1 MIAQKKREVNPYLPT
16 LRLAH
21 AEGLAVKLTEVCNG
35 RRFRYT
41 THHPAKRIDGF
52 REERGGTVVVLGM
65 TRVKVRDIVSVEV
78 RAADALVAAVRPVAR
93 GERY

>member
-1 MIAQKKREVNPYLPT
+1 MTANGGSFLPT

-21 AEGLAVKLTEVCNG
+21 AEGLAVKLTEVSHG

-52 REERGGTVVVLGM
+52 REERGGTVVLLGM
-65 TRVKVRDIVSVEV
+65 TRVKVRDITAVDV
-78 RAADALVAAVRPVAR
+78 RAADATVAPVRPVAE
-93 GERY
+93 GERL